1 MGAAVNLKTGH
12 VVWLPSTICC
22 WPMDVDNKFQPVLAR
37 LNSTL
42 IVLSGLRNEK
52 EGDQGAHFYAI
63 ENEQFV
69 HISDVPRQ

>member
-22 WPMDVDNKFQPVLAR
+22 WPMDADDKFQPVLFR

-52 EGDQGAHFYAI
+52 EGDQGAHFYRI
-63 ENEQFV
+63 QGEQFV
-69 HISDVPRQ
+69 HVRDISRP